1 MTDDSAHD
9 REQAEALKWFLLM
22 KEEPV
27 AHADRDAFARWLA
40 GHERRA
46 DAYARAEALWARFD
60 AVKPSY
66 DAMAGGRMSDGRRSD
81 GRRISRRAVLTGGAV
96 LVAGAAGSQ
105 LVSPARLL
113 ADATTGVAERR
124 MLTLPDGS
132 RVELAS
138 RSALSIRYTGQRR
151 AVTLHDG
158 EGWFQPMPDPRPF
171 VARTAQGLVAT
182 TRAGFDLRARARAST
197 VYAIDGEITVMP
209 DMAAP
214 FTVAPRQ
221 DVRFTDQ
228 GMQRALRRTPEDV
241 LAWRHDRIVFEDV
254 PLAEVLDD
262 LGRHRHGP
270 ILLADRRAAAL
281 TVTAVFDL
289 TDIDRALAIIG
300 ETLPVRMYRMAGLVV
315 VRSA

>member
-27 AHADRDAFARWLA
+27 GLADRDAFARWLA

-46 DAYARAEALWARFD
+46 EAYARAEALWARFD
-60 AVKPSY
+60 AVKPAY
-66 DAMAGGRMSDGRRSD
+66 NAMAGGLRSD

-105 LVSPARLL
+105 LVSPTRLL

-132 RVELAS
+132 RVELAG

-151 AVTLHDG
+151 DVTLHDG
-158 EGWFQPMPDPRPF
+158 EGWFQPRPDPRPF
-171 VARTAQGLVAT
+171 VARTAQGRVAT
-182 TRAGFDLRARARAST
+182 TGTGFDLRARARAST
-197 VYAIDGEITVMP
+197 VYAIDGDITVMP
-209 DMAAP
+209 DAAAP
-214 FTVAPRQ
+214 FTATPRQ

-228 GMQRALRRTPEDV
+228 GMQRALRRAPEDV

-281 TVTAVFDL
+281 PVTAVFDL
-289 TDIDRALAIIG
+289 TDIDRALAIIA
-300 ETLPVRMYRMAGLVV
+300 ETLPVRMHRMAGLVV